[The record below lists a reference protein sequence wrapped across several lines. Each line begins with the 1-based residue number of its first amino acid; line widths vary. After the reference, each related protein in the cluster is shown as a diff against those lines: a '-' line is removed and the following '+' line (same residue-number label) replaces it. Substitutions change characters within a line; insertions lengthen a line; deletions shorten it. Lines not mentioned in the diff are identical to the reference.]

1 MLRIASLMMLQQNI
15 PLEEVFAKFNK
26 EYIRYRDITKNV
38 HVELFQSIYK
48 NQDLNNMNLNLLKE
62 KQSIVDE
69 NKQLMIGV
77 EE

>member
-38 HVELFQSIYK
+38 HVELF
-48 NQDLNNMNLNLLKE
+48 
-62 KQSIVDE
+62 
-69 NKQLMIGV
+69 
-77 EE
+77 